1 MPGGMRSEGDGG
13 SDKLRRAF
21 FVCFTEFVF
30 SFVGEGELISNF
42 E

>member
-21 FVCFTEFVF
+21 FVCLTEFVF